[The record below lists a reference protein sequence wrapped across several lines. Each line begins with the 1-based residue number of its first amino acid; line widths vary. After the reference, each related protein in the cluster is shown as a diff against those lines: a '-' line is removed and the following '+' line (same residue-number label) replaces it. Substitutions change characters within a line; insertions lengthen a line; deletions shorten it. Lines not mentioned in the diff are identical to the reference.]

1 MIFGDYS
8 RKRARLFSIDGH
20 VIETVK
26 EFKYLGVLFT
36 RNGRFVQH
44 VKNISAVAC
53 KAMYL
58 LVKE

>member
-8 RKRARLFSIDGH
+8 RKRATLFSIDGH

-44 VKNISAVAC
+44 VKKYISCCV
-53 KAMYL
+53 
-58 LVKE
+58 